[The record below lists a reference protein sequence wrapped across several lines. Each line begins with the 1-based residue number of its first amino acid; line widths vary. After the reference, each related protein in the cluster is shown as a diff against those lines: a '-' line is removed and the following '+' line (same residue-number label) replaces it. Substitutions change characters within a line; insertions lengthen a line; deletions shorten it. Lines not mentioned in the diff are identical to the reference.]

1 MRRLKLH
8 LIATILV
15 LCLPCLAAHAQEENH
30 IWRQFVA
37 QLKSGQFS
45 PDQIR
50 PYDQIPKSM
59 MFEFLSRMRQ
69 GATWP
74 EWEASPETHR
84 VGSQVHYLIPLTFDG
99 VRNTYCFTFL
109 TESGKWYFQHLE
121 SITVRLD
128 KIGSPPVS
136 TFPDVPEAQKD
147 WMREENLVSEQVR
160 LFTMLAKEK
169 GREFA
174 FDWFEDGG
182 GYFMQARTWVPFVP
196 ASRAFILYLCWEQA
210 NLRGNRVTLEKLDD
224 REATITLE
232 SNFLKFYSQTLQVR
246 TRMSAEDYRRLFET
260 IWHDR
265 AENAGWKLQ
274 ITCNGNTCVF
284 HLTRAELRQPA

>member
-1 MRRLKLH
+1 MPRLKFCSSAL
-8 LIATILV
+8 LLLV
-15 LCLPCLAAHAQEENH
+15 SLFCSPIYAQQESE

-37 QLKSGQFS
+37 QLKSGQLS

-50 PYDQIPKSM
+50 PYDPIPKSM

-69 GATWP
+69 GAVWS
-74 EWEASPETHR
+74 EWETSAETHR
-84 VGSQVHYLIPLTFDG
+84 VGDQVHYLISLTIDG
-99 VRNTYCFTFL
+99 VRGTYCFTFL
-109 TESGKWYFQHLE
+109 TEAGKWYFQHLE

-128 KIGSPPVS
+128 KTGPPPVS
-136 TFPDVPEAQKD
+136 NFPDVSEAQKA

-174 FDWFEDGG
+174 FDWFKDGG

-224 REATITLE
+224 HEATIALE
-232 SNFLKFYSQTLQVR
+232 PNFLKFYSQTLQVR
-246 TRMSAEDYRRLFET
+246 TRMSAEDYRALFET
-260 IWHDR
+260 IWQDR

-274 ITCNGNTCVF
+274 ITYKADGCVF
-284 HLTRAELRQPA
+284 HLTRVQSG